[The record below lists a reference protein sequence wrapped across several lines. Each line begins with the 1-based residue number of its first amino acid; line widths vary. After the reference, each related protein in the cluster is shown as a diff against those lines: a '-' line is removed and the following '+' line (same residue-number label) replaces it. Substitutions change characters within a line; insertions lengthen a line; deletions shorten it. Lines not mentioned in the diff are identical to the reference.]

1 MLFFSLIHFSNIAL
15 ISLASRDFR
24 RDSGDVSEFSVLL
37 FMAVCISRVCFLM
50 YTHVSCIRYTVVYS
64 YTLFVSH
71 ALCWFERRLTRG

>member
-37 FMAVCISRVCFLM
+37 FMAVCISRVCFFNV
-50 YTHVSCIRYTVVYS
+50 YTCVVHTIHSGIFVHTVCFTCVV
-64 YTLFVSH
+64 LV
-71 ALCWFERRLTRG
+71 